1 MAFRNTPWSV
11 EADRHVWMAL
21 GACPRTARGYLQAT
35 PYSKLMVTQ
44 LAQQFGRTE
53 GAVKERLKKA
63 WDDPTHPMHA
73 AQGYTNPALGGT
85 PSYTLSPGQSVGRSA
100 SSQQSAA
107 GWRLWPVVRSG
118 DWGQVYVSSE
128 GRFGYYDD
136 EEDEDE
142 AIVYFGAPL
151 SGDGPYV
158 YPRSALRQPPFDGKL
173 ISVGQPS
180 AHEKFGLSA
189 TGDTKQLFA
198 ALAMFPDRGDTKYVT
213 LTLLREGMSIAQIAT
228 ARSLQASTI
237 ETHIADLY
245 KDGLCDEAPLLV
257 GLTPDIRAEIRAI
270 NASLTGEDVGK
281 LKPIKERCVH
291 GYGLIRL
298 ALV

>member
-1 MAFRNTPWSV
+1 MACRNTPWSV
-11 EADRHVWMAL
+11 EADRQVWMAL
-21 GACPRTARGYLQAT
+21 GACPRTAGGYLQST
-35 PYSKLMVTQ
+35 PYSKSTVSQ

-53 GAVKERLKKA
+53 GAVKSRVKQA
-63 WDDPTHPMHA
+63 WDDPTHPMRA
-73 AQGYTNPALGGT
+73 AQGCNNPALISA

-107 GWRLWPVVRSG
+107 GWRSWPVVRSG

-128 GRFGYYDD
+128 NRFGYYDD

-158 YPRSALRQPPFDGKL
+158 YPRSALRQPPFDGKFV
-173 ISVGQPS
+173 SMGQPS
-180 AHEKFGLSA
+180 ASEKFGPSA
-189 TGDTKQLFA
+189 TGVLA
-198 ALAMFPDRGDTKYVT
+198 ALAMFPGRGETKFVS
-213 LTLLREGMSIAQIAT
+213 LTMLREGMSIAQVAA

-237 ETHIADLY
+237 ETHVADLY
-245 KDGLCDEAPLLV
+245 KDGLCDEALLLM
-257 GLTPDIRAEIRAI
+257 GLTPAIRAEIRAI
-270 NASLTGEDVGK
+270 NANLTGEDVGK

-291 GYGLIRL
+291 GYGLVRL